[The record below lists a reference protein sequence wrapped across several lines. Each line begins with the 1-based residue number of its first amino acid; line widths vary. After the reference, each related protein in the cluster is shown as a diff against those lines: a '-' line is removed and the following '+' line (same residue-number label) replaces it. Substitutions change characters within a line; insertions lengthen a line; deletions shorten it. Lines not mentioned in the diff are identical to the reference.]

1 MVFFI
6 LLTLQYLFDLL
17 NMPYI
22 KNIISLFYE
31 TTGVCTDTRKISKD
45 CLFLCLKGDNFNGNT
60 FAEQALENGAK
71 FVIVDER
78 EYQTNEH
85 IYLVDNVLLFLQK
98 LANYHRIKFNNIPVI
113 GITGSNGKTSS
124 KELIKAVLSKKFNVL
139 ATEGN
144 LNNHIGVPLTLL
156 NLKKEHEIAII
167 EMGANR
173 FKDIEEL
180 CLIAEPNYGIITNI
194 GKAHLEGFKNFEGVL
209 QTKLELYHAVKQ
221 NHGQIIVNGDD
232 EILLGSVPKNITK
245 YTYGQNGTN
254 DIIGK
259 LINLSPFVEMR
270 WSKKDYTSN
279 IVNTQMIGKYNFY
292 NFLAAIAFGVKFE
305 IEPEKINEAISE
317 YTPINNRSQIKKTD
331 NNTLILDCY
340 NANPTSMQ
348 SALESF
354 AMIDHP
360 NKFFIIG
367 DMLELGS
374 EAEQEHKNIL
384 ELTKKLGISG
394 YVVGSIFTKITN
406 NRNNAFSSTTLAIE
420 YFEKS
425 TQKNALILLK
435 GSRGIGLEKLEN
447 LF

>member
-1 MVFFI
+1 M
-6 LLTLQYLFDLL
+6 T
-17 NMPYI
+17 YI
-22 KNIISLFYE
+22 KNIINLFYE

-60 FAEQALENGAK
+60 FAEQALKNGAK
-71 FVIVDER
+71 FVIVDEP
-78 EYQTNEH
+78 EYQTSEH
-85 IYLVDNVLLFLQK
+85 IFLVDNVLSFLQK
-98 LANYHRIKFNNIPVI
+98 LANHHRRRFNIPVI

-124 KELIKAVLSKKFNVL
+124 KELIKTVLSKKFNVL

-156 NLKKEHEIAII
+156 RLKEEHEIAII

-194 GKAHLEGFKNFEGVL
+194 GKAHLEGFKNYEGVL
-209 QTKLELYHAVKQ
+209 QTKLELFHSVEQ
-221 NHGQIIVNGDD
+221 HHGQIIVNGDD
-232 EILLGSVPKNITK
+232 EILLNSVPKNISK
-245 YTYGQNGTN
+245 YTYGQNKTN
-254 DIIGK
+254 DIIGE
-259 LINLSPFVEMR
+259 LVHLSPFVEMR
-270 WSKKDYTSN
+270 WSKTGYTSN
-279 IVNTQMIGKYNFY
+279 IISTQMIGKYNFY

-305 IEPEKINEAISE
+305 IEPKKINEAISE

-360 NKFFIIG
+360 NKIFVIG
-367 DMLELGS
+367 DMLELGN

-384 ELTKKLGISG
+384 ELTKKLGVNG
-394 YVVGSIFTKITN
+394 YVVGPIFTKITN
-406 NRNNAFSSTTLAIE
+406 DKSKAFSTTTLAME

-425 TQKNALILLK
+425 AQKNALILLK
-435 GSRGIGLEKLEN
+435 GSRGIGLEKLEI

>member
-1 MVFFI
+1 M
-6 LLTLQYLFDLL
+6 T
-17 NMPYI
+17 YI
-22 KNIISLFYE
+22 KNIINLFYE

-60 FAEQALENGAK
+60 FAEQALKNRAK
-71 FVIVDER
+71 FVIVDEP
-78 EYQTNEH
+78 EYQTSEH
-85 IYLVDNVLLFLQK
+85 IFLVDNVLSFLQK
-98 LANYHRIKFNNIPVI
+98 LANHHRRRFNIPVI

-124 KELIKAVLSKKFNVL
+124 KELIKTVLSKKFNVL

-156 NLKKEHEIAII
+156 RLKEEHEIAII

-194 GKAHLEGFKNFEGVL
+194 GKAHLEGFKNYEGVL
-209 QTKLELYHAVKQ
+209 QTKLELFHSVEQ
-221 NHGQIIVNGDD
+221 HHGQIIVNGDD
-232 EILLGSVPKNITK
+232 EILLNSVPKNISK
-245 YTYGQNGTN
+245 YTYGQNKTN
-254 DIIGK
+254 DIIGE
-259 LINLSPFVEMR
+259 LVHLSPFVEMR
-270 WSKKDYTSN
+270 WSKTGYTSN
-279 IVNTQMIGKYNFY
+279 IISTQMIGKYNFY

-305 IEPEKINEAISE
+305 IEPKKINEAISE

-360 NKFFIIG
+360 NKIFVIG
-367 DMLELGS
+367 DMLELGN

-384 ELTKKLGISG
+384 ELTKKLGVNG
-394 YVVGSIFTKITN
+394 YVVGPIFTKITN
-406 NRNNAFSSTTLAIE
+406 DKSKAFSTTTLAME

-425 TQKNALILLK
+425 AQKNALILLK
-435 GSRGIGLEKLEN
+435 GSRGIGLEKLEI